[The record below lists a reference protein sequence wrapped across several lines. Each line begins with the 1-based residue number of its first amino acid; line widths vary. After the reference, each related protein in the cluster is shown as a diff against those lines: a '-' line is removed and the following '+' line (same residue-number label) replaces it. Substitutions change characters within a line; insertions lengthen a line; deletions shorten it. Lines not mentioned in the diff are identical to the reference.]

1 LNGYSDLAHFSRTVD
16 PTECTA
22 PLGAACNASNRPLD
36 AAPNDPALAVA
47 IGEHP
52 ENPPRRLGQRII
64 AAAINARYA
73 LASDLVSPEKR
84 SALTLPKF

>member
-47 IGEHP
+47 IGELRRTRRAASVSASSL
-52 ENPPRRLGQRII
+52 PRSMPDTRWP
-64 AAAINARYA
+64 AIWYQ
-73 LASDLVSPEKR
+73 P
-84 SALTLPKF
+84 